1 MAPTAQQLRSGAM
14 WLEVAD
20 PDGGPSE
27 AKSAMHH
34 INWPEGPT
42 VDQRSDGVKR
52 RRRRG
57 RGIGIESFV
66 RLFYC
71 SSLSSA
77 AADDAAAAGVWLAGP
92 GHWCGKAEVR
102 PPSGL
107 SFGLVCAIITS
118 LPEPSQQPA
127 SQPATHSARPQV
139 FNMFVVAPLYH
150 RRSLDGSGTD
160 LTSTVSFPGC
170 PCRRL
175 THAAHDF
182 FFSTFLSA
190 RSSH

>member
-1 MAPTAQQLRSGAM
+1 M

-57 RGIGIESFV
+57 RGIGIGIESFV

-127 SQPATHSARPQV
+127 ASSQPASQ
-139 FNMFVVAPLYH
+139 PLTQPVH
-150 RRSLDGSGTD
+150 
-160 LTSTVSFPGC
+160 
-170 PCRRL
+170 
-175 THAAHDF
+175 
-182 FFSTFLSA
+182 
-190 RSSH
+190 RSSICLSSLPCTIGALLMAVGPISPLLSPFLAALADG